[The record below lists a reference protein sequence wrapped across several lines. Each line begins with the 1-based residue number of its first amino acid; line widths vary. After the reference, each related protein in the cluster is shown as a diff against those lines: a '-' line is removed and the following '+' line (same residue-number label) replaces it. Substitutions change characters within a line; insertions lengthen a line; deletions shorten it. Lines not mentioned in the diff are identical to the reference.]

1 MGQNVQGYSKMWYGL
16 GPDVAIKRIKKGCFV
31 GRALWK
37 NNWVVPDGAGGT
49 LATVTKFMANGS
61 LRNVLVKKD
70 RDFTMDGTELCIGNT
85 EYPEKVDMF
94 SFGITMWEILTDEEP
109 YSNMHCGAINR
120 GIE

>member
-1 MGQNVQGYSKMWYGL
+1 MLLLKELRKAALLVELCGRTTEAHILSKLHPNVVSFYG
-16 GPDVAIKRIKKGCFV
+16 
-31 GRALWK
+31 
-37 NNWVVPDGAGGT
+37 VVPDGAGGT

-109 YSNMHCGAINR
+109 YSNMHCGEINR